1 MTESSFSEETRQ
13 QATVFDLAAS
23 QYEAIFGNNEALQ
36 RAVEWLVQRLTPGS
50 EVLDV
55 GSGTGIPTAR
65 RLSEAGMIVYGVDI
79 SQEMIRLARQ
89 NVPTGR
95 FYHMD
100 VTDLRLGDMRFAA
113 ITAFFSLL
121 MLRKSAIE
129 QTLQEL
135 ATRLLPEG
143 YLVISMIE
151 GDFDYIEIPFLGH
164 PVRVSAYPRDQLAL
178 LLQQG
183 GLRLIEQ
190 EAVDFTPQGDA
201 PPETHLFYFCQRPS
215 VTNP

>member
-1 MTESSFSEETRQ
+1 MTQPSFSEETRQ
-13 QATVFDLAAS
+13 QAAVFDLAAP
-23 QYEAIFGNNEALQ
+23 QYEAIFGNSEALQ

-65 RLSEAGMIVYGVDI
+65 RLSEAGMIVHGVDI
-79 SQEMIRLARQ
+79 SQEMIRLAQQ
-89 NVPTGR
+89 NVPTGH
-95 FYHMD
+95 FYYMD
-100 VTDLRLGDMRFAA
+100 VTDLRLGDKHFAA

-129 QTLQEL
+129 QTLRQL
-135 ATRLLPEG
+135 RSQLLPEG

-151 GDFDYIEIPFLGH
+151 GDFDYLEIPFLGH
-164 PVRVSAYPRDQLAL
+164 SVHVSAYPRAQLAL
-178 LLQQG
+178 LLQQC

-190 EAVDFTPQGDA
+190 RTVDFTPPGDA
-201 PPETHLFYFCQRPS
+201 PPETQLFYFCQRPS
-215 VTNP
+215 E